1 MKRFSV
7 VSTKGGTGKT
17 TTAHNLAAGLNALNK
32 SVLLVDTDPQS
43 NLSYATGRFTDD
55 LGIYDVFNGL
65 SWQSAVQNIREG
77 LDIISADH
85 RLVYLE
91 NKKDLHVLQS
101 AFKNVRSYDYLLI
114 DCPPSLGYLTQSAL
128 ITTGNYLLP
137 LQTEYLAMRNVA
149 SLIQLVGELK
159 PERKDIS
166 LAGVVLSMYN
176 TRRKLS
182 GEGADII
189 KQHFNKKVFKTVIR
203 NTVAVTEAAAQ
214 ETDVIT
220 YRPSSPGAADFIS
233 LAKEVIK
240 LK

>member
-1 MKRFSV
+1 VKRFSI

-17 TTAHNLAAGLNALNK
+17 TTVHNLAAALNSLGK
-32 SVLLVDTDPQS
+32 SVLMVDTDPQS
-43 NLSYATGRFTDD
+43 NLSYAAGRFSDV
-55 LGIYDVFNGL
+55 GIFDVFNGL
-65 SWQSAVQNIREG
+65 SWQAAVQNIRDG

-85 RLVYLE
+85 RLIYLE
-91 NKKDLHVLQS
+91 NKKDLHVLQT
-101 AFKNVRSYDYLLI
+101 AFKSVRSYDYLLF

-128 ITTGNYLLP
+128 ITTGGYLLP

-149 SLIQLVGELK
+149 SLKQLVSELK
-159 PERKDIS
+159 PVAAVQ

-182 GEGADII
+182 GEGANII
-189 KQHFNKKVFKTVIR
+189 RQHFGKKVFKTVIR
-203 NTVAVTEAAAQ
+203 NTVAITEAAAQ

-233 LAKEVIK
+233 LAKEIIK
-240 LK
+240 L

>member
-1 MKRFSV
+1 MKRFSI

-17 TTAHNLAAGLNALNK
+17 TTAHNLAAGLNNLGK

-43 NLSYATGRFTDD
+43 NLSYAAGRFNDD

-65 SWQSAVQNIREG
+65 SWQSAVQNIRDG

-91 NKKDLHVLQS
+91 NKKDLHILQKS
-101 AFKNVRSYDYLLI
+101 FKSVKAYDYLLI

-149 SLIQLVGELK
+149 SLNQLVSELK
-159 PERKDIS
+159 PERKDIK
-166 LAGVVLSMYN
+166 LAGVILSMYN

-189 KQHFNKKVFKTVIR
+189 KQHFKKVFKSVIR
-203 NTVAVTEAAAQ
+203 NTVAITEAAAQ

-220 YRPSSPGAADFIS
+220 YKPSSPGAADFIS
-233 LAKEVIK
+233 LAKEIIK
-240 LK
+240 IK

>member
-1 MKRFSV
+1 MKRFSI

-43 NLSYATGRFTDD
+43 NLSYAAGRFNDD

-65 SWQSAVQNIREG
+65 SWQSAVQNIRDG

-91 NKKDLHVLQS
+91 NKKDLHILQK
-101 AFKNVRSYDYLLI
+101 AFKSVKAYDYLLI
-114 DCPPSLGYLTQSAL
+114 DCPPSLGYLTRSAL

-149 SLIQLVGELK
+149 SLKQLVSELK
-159 PERKDIS
+159 PVAAVQ

-189 KQHFNKKVFKTVIR
+189 RQHFGKKVFKTVIR
-203 NTVAVTEAAAQ
+203 NTVAITEAAAQ

-233 LAKEVIK
+233 LAKEIIK
-240 LK
+240 L

>member
-1 MKRFSV
+1 MKKYSI

-17 TTAHNLAAGLNALNK
+17 TTAHNLAAGLNNLGK

-43 NLSYATGRFTDD
+43 NLSYATGRFNDD

-91 NKKDLHVLQS
+91 NKKDLHTLQK
-101 AFKNVRSYDYLLI
+101 AFKSVKAYDYLLI
-114 DCPPSLGYLTQSAL
+114 DCPPSLGYLTRSAL

-149 SLIQLVGELK
+149 SLKQLVSELK
-159 PERKDIS
+159 PVAAVQ

-189 KQHFNKKVFKTVIR
+189 RQHFGKKVFKTVIR
-203 NTVAVTEAAAQ
+203 NTVAITEAAAQ

-233 LAKEVIK
+233 LAKEIIK
-240 LK
+240 L